1 MDPKGIPV
9 KKNIHWRLGLGSIV
23 FWIAIWQTIAFAA
36 DSPVV
41 PYPFAVLGRVVEL
54 MQTKDAIVDVA
65 TSMLRVSMGV
75 FLAFAIGLSIGIAV
89 YFQASLSWIFR
100 ILTWILSATPSYI
113 WSVLAIIWFG
123 ISDYGKIF
131 VVTCLAT
138 PQIAIGLLEGTNIGR
153 SNLREMLEHFEVPT
167 RTIIT
172 KFVLPSVVTHL
183 YSSIGNSVGT
193 SWRVLILAEALGGS
207 TGVGYRIAEAADR
220 LRINDLFAWA
230 VLAILASILLQI
242 ATRKIIEVFIGN
254 GKNLRLSE
262 SDC

>member
-1 MDPKGIPV
+1 
-9 KKNIHWRLGLGSIV
+9 
-23 FWIAIWQTIAFAA
+23 
-36 DSPVV
+36 
-41 PYPFAVLGRVVEL
+41 
-54 MQTKDAIVDVA
+54 
-65 TSMLRVSMGV
+65 MLRVSMGV